1 MNSKRIL
8 AILSFI
14 NKDDIIVDIGCDHA
28 YLSKN
33 LEKRNQYSIAS
44 DINEGI
50 IKNRKKEK
58 SNLIKYYVS
67 DGLKN
72 IEEYYDYPIICG
84 MGTTTILKILKESN
98 LNFNKC
104 LISSNSDNEELRIGM
119 KNLGFV
125 VKEEVIIKEKGKFY
139 NIIMF
144 KKGEYEYTKKELYIG
159 INHID
164 RNILKEKNKYLL
176 NKYTKLLKKIPKE
189 KQKEILRKIEYL
201 K

>member
-144 KKGEYEYTKKELYIG
+144 KKGKYEYTKKELYIG

-164 RNILKEKNKYLL
+164 QNILKEKNKYLL